1 VSTPSHSRKLLEVLA
16 RHLVDAPELVRVD
29 QSEHRGVTVLDVF
42 VAPNDLGRLIGR
54 QGRTAD
60 AMRTLV
66 AATAERDGQSV
77 SVEFH
82 ELGGG
87 Y

>member
-1 VSTPSHSRKLLEVLA
+1 MSKPTRSRTLLEVLA
-16 RHLVDAPELVRVD
+16 RHLVDSPELVRVD
-29 QSEHRGVTVLDVF
+29 QNEHRGITVLDLF
-42 VAPNDLGRLIGR
+42 VAPNDLGRMIGR

-60 AMRTLV
+60 AVRVLI
-66 AATAERDGQSV
+66 AATAEREGKKV

>member
-1 VSTPSHSRKLLEVLA
+1 MSRPVQARNVLEVLA
-16 RHLVDAPELVRVD
+16 RHLVDSPELVRVD
-29 QSEHRGVTVLDVF
+29 QGEHRGVTVLDLY
-42 VAPNDLGRLIGR
+42 VAPNDLGRMIGR

-60 AMRTLV
+60 AVRTLV
-66 AATAERDGQSV
+66 SAAAEREGRKV

-87 Y
+87 D

>member
-1 VSTPSHSRKLLEVLA
+1 MTKASHARELLEVLA
-16 RHLVDAPELVRVD
+16 RHLVDSPELVRVD
-29 QSEHRGVTVLDVF
+29 QSEHRGVTVLDVL
-42 VAPNDLGRLIGR
+42 VAPNDLGRMIGR

-60 AMRTLV
+60 AVRTLV
-66 AATAERDGQSV
+66 AAIADRDGQRV

>member
-1 VSTPSHSRKLLEVLA
+1 MTKPVHSHKLLEVLA

-29 QSEHRGVTVLDVF
+29 ESEHRGITVLDVL
-42 VAPNDLGRLIGR
+42 VAPNDLGRMIGR

-60 AMRTLV
+60 AVRTLV
-66 AATAERDGQSV
+66 AAVAERDGQRV